1 MYLKELELQGF
12 KSFPEKVKLD
22 FNKGITAVVGPNG
35 SGKSNISDSV
45 RWVLG
50 EQKAKSLR
58 GGKMEDV
65 IFAGTAN
72 RRPVGFAEVSMT
84 LDNTDKKINMD
95 YSEIKVTRRVYR
107 SGESS
112 YLINGSE
119 CRLKDIYE
127 LFMDTGIGR
136 DGYSIIGQGK
146 IDEILSNKSED
157 RRLLFEEAAGIV
169 KYKNRRNE
177 AENKLEKEKQNLV
190 RINDIIS
197 EIESKIEPLEK
208 QAEKAKKYLEL
219 YADMKDADI
228 KLFKING
235 KKLEEDILKAK
246 DDLDNIKQE
255 TCLHEEN
262 LDAVKIETENI
273 KSTVEQLSLEM
284 EEINRTI
291 AELSGE
297 IEKNEGICALTAE
310 QIKNLK
316 DTVSELGEE
325 KIKKEEHIS
334 ENEAEIAVCEKNA
347 AYMLNSVNKL
357 KAELD
362 EKETVLKEMVES
374 QSRREEKIDSLK
386 ADMIENIKKTADI
399 KSALER
405 TETLLEQ
412 FASRQNQIENEKK
425 ELDSKIKDKKI
436 QSKSIELKAEQ
447 CSDELEELS
456 KESKKLENKKSVA
469 VKVADNIRQGL
480 GEKNSK
486 LSEKQSK
493 LKVLSDMERE
503 HDGYYKSVKAVLQLK
518 ENGNPNFK
526 GVRGAVAQLFK
537 TDEKYE
543 TAIETALGGSMQSI
557 VVDNENDAKYAV
569 GYLKLKQ
576 LGRATFLP
584 ISTVK
589 GKSLGTEKERLLNE
603 PGIVAVASELVK
615 YDKEYTGIAESLLG
629 RILVVDTMDNA
640 ISFARRHNQGYR
652 LVTLEGESFMPGG
665 AITGGSTGKKSN
677 VFGRKREIDYLKSDI
692 EALQAAVDGLT
703 AELEKNSAKIEEID
717 EYLENGRKK
726 SSEVNIDF
734 ITAEREAES
743 VKKEISEYEEKT
755 RLIIIESQQLEKQKE
770 AVEKEKKE
778 KQAELKE
785 VETEIIRLQQT
796 LNDFR
801 DNSENGKN
809 GRESISDEITA
820 AKIKI
825 SALNE
830 KRQFQLD
837 SIRRLSEEK
846 TKFSEEI
853 VLIESRRQKAYEQ
866 ISEKEETAKNAAE
879 IIRLQQTLNDFRDNS
894 ENGKNG
900 RESIS
905 DEITAAKIKI
915 SALNEKRQFQLD
927 SIRRL
932 SEEKT
937 KFSEEIVLIESRR
950 QKAYEQ
956 ISEKEET
963 AKNAAEMTEKSKN
976 SKIGKEQELL
986 EITQKRKDENGKMS
1000 VNENRINDFRETI
1013 LHCKNETVRLEIK
1026 LEKLEEENKRLNDE
1040 MWDSYEIT
1048 YPEAAQLFEVTE
1060 PTAELMKRVRSLK
1073 AEIKLLG
1080 NVNVNAVDEY
1090 RETKERYEFLSKQKN
1105 DIIEAEEKLKEIIKD
1120 LSELMEKQFRQNLEI
1135 ISENFNEVFRE
1146 MFGGG
1151 KAYLKLSDEDDVLGS
1166 GIDIIAQPP
1175 GKNLQNMMLLS
1186 GGERALTAIAILFS
1200 ILKMKPSPF
1209 CILDEIEAALDDAN
1223 VQRFGDYLKRFSKDT
1238 QFIVITHRKG
1248 TMEAADVIYGVTM
1261 QEHGVSKIV
1270 SVKFDEAVGQ

>member
-1 MYLKELELQGF
+1 M
-12 KSFPEKVKLD
+12 
-22 FNKGITAVVGPNG
+22 
-35 SGKSNISDSV
+35 
-45 RWVLG
+45 
-50 EQKAKSLR
+50 
-58 GGKMEDV
+58 
-65 IFAGTAN
+65 
-72 RRPVGFAEVSMT
+72 
-84 LDNTDKKINMD
+84 
-95 YSEIKVTRRVYR
+95 
-107 SGESS
+107 
-112 YLINGSE
+112 
-119 CRLKDIYE
+119 
-127 LFMDTGIGR
+127 
-136 DGYSIIGQGK
+136 
-146 IDEILSNKSED
+146 
-157 RRLLFEEAAGIV
+157 
-169 KYKNRRNE
+169 
-177 AENKLEKEKQNLV
+177 
-190 RINDIIS
+190 
-197 EIESKIEPLEK
+197 
-208 QAEKAKKYLEL
+208 
-219 YADMKDADI
+219 
-228 KLFKING
+228 
-235 KKLEEDILKAK
+235 
-246 DDLDNIKQE
+246 
-255 TCLHEEN
+255 
-262 LDAVKIETENI
+262 
-273 KSTVEQLSLEM
+273 
-284 EEINRTI
+284 
-291 AELSGE
+291 
-297 IEKNEGICALTAE
+297 
-310 QIKNLK
+310 
-316 DTVSELGEE
+316 
-325 KIKKEEHIS
+325 
-334 ENEAEIAVCEKNA
+334 
-347 AYMLNSVNKL
+347 
-357 KAELD
+357 
-362 EKETVLKEMVES
+362 
-374 QSRREEKIDSLK
+374 
-386 ADMIENIKKTADI
+386 
-399 KSALER
+399 
-405 TETLLEQ
+405 
-412 FASRQNQIENEKK
+412 
-425 ELDSKIKDKKI
+425 
-436 QSKSIELKAEQ
+436 
-447 CSDELEELS
+447 
-456 KESKKLENKKSVA
+456 
-469 VKVADNIRQGL
+469 
-480 GEKNSK
+480 
-486 LSEKQSK
+486 
-493 LKVLSDMERE
+493 
-503 HDGYYKSVKAVLQLK
+503 
-518 ENGNPNFK
+518 
-526 GVRGAVAQLFK
+526 
-537 TDEKYE
+537 
-543 TAIETALGGSMQSI
+543 
-557 VVDNENDAKYAV
+557 
-569 GYLKLKQ
+569 
-576 LGRATFLP
+576 P

-603 PGIVAVASELVK
+603 PGIVAVASRLVK

-785 VETEIIRLQQT
+785 VET
-796 LNDFR
+796 
-801 DNSENGKN
+801 
-809 GRESISDEITA
+809 
-820 AKIKI
+820 
-825 SALNE
+825 
-830 KRQFQLD
+830 
-837 SIRRLSEEK
+837 
-846 TKFSEEI
+846 
-853 VLIESRRQKAYEQ
+853 
-866 ISEKEETAKNAAE
+866 E

-1248 TMEAADVIYGVTM
+1248 TMEAADVLYGVTM

>member
-136 DGYSIIGQGK
+136 DGYSIIGQG
-146 IDEILSNKSED
+146 KSED

-347 AYMLNSVNKL
+347 ADMLNSVNEL
-357 KAELD
+357 KAELN
-362 EKETVLKEMVES
+362 EKETALKEMVES
-374 QSRREEKIDSLK
+374 QSRREERIDSLK

-569 GYLKLKQ
+569 GYLKSKQ

-846 TKFSEEI
+846 I
-853 VLIESRRQKAYEQ
+853 
-866 ISEKEETAKNAAE
+866 
-879 IIRLQQTLNDFRDNS
+879 
-894 ENGKNG
+894 
-900 RESIS
+900 
-905 DEITAAKIKI
+905 
-915 SALNEKRQFQLD
+915 
-927 SIRRL
+927 
-932 SEEKT
+932 

-1248 TMEAADVIYGVTM
+1248 TMEAADVLYGVTM

>member
-95 YSEIKVTRRVYR
+95 YSEIKITRRVYR

-347 AYMLNSVNKL
+347 AYMLNSVNEL

-362 EKETVLKEMVES
+362 EKETALKEMVES

-425 ELDSKIKDKKI
+425 EIDSKIKDKKI

-569 GYLKLKQ
+569 GYLKSKQ

-866 ISEKEETAKNAAE
+866 I
-879 IIRLQQTLNDFRDNS
+879 
-894 ENGKNG
+894 
-900 RESIS
+900 
-905 DEITAAKIKI
+905 
-915 SALNEKRQFQLD
+915 
-927 SIRRL
+927 
-932 SEEKT
+932 
-937 KFSEEIVLIESRR
+937 
-950 QKAYEQ
+950 Y
-956 ISEKEET
+956 EKEET

-1000 VNENRINDFRETI
+1000 ANENRINDFRETI

-1060 PTAELMKRVRSLK
+1060 PTADLMKRVRSLK
-1073 AEIKLLG
+1073 VEIKLLG

-1248 TMEAADVIYGVTM
+1248 TMEAADVLYGVTM